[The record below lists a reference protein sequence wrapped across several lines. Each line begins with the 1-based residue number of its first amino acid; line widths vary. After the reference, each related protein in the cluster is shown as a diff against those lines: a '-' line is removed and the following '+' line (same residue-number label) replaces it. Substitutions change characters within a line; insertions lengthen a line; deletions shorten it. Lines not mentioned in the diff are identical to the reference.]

1 MPEGGQGRDTG
12 RLRPSL
18 CTGPWGRGNSR
29 PVSLPRSRR
38 RCGTSPRSS
47 TTATRS
53 GCAPSAAGTTS
64 SRCWT
69 SCRRATRGSGTA
81 CTAGRR
87 CRSTR
92 SWTPR
97 PACPPC
103 SSSPGRGGRAA
114 EGEAHPA
121 WRSPAG
127 TPGCRDG
134 ATPPGGKAAAT
145 PVTPGLA
152 IPGLS
157 RLLAFRFLKWG
168 PLPCQTLSPG
178 SPCPQFSSCPCPPC
192 HHHPL
197 LAGCSFLFPLLPSA
211 SCPPRPLLPKGEAF
225 SVRPAL
231 ICVLLCPPLY
241 WIRLPVGGPCT
252 WWGPEP
258 PPSCCPQMGL
268 PPYQRWPHCPLDIHP
283 HSRFW
288 PWARSQLHLTLSPPP
303 SLFIVFVG

>member
-1 MPEGGQGRDTG
+1 MGSIPGSGKSPGGGNSNPLRYSCLTKSHGQRSLASFSPGGRSESNRTEPIGTRVLFGGRCRGFSAHTHHAEGDAARGRWQALRGWCPCRPSGASWEPRTAVCVWGCRREGRGDTG
-12 RLRPSL
+12 CLRTSL
-18 CTGPWGRGNSR
+18 CTGPWDRGNGR

-134 ATPPGGKAAAT
+134 ATPPGGKAAST
-145 PVTPGLA
+145 PVTPALA
-152 IPGLS
+152 IPGFPVS
-157 RLLAFRFLKWG
+157 WHSAF
-168 PLPCQTLSPG
+168 
-178 SPCPQFSSCPCPPC
+178 
-192 HHHPL
+192 
-197 LAGCSFLFPLLPSA
+197 
-211 SCPPRPLLPKGEAF
+211 
-225 SVRPAL
+225 
-231 ICVLLCPPLY
+231 
-241 WIRLPVGGPCT
+241 
-252 WWGPEP
+252 
-258 PPSCCPQMGL
+258 
-268 PPYQRWPHCPLDIHP
+268 
-283 HSRFW
+283 
-288 PWARSQLHLTLSPPP
+288 
-303 SLFIVFVG
+303 